1 MMSLKQLDAL
11 NAAQDRMKRTGPDEL
26 PQTTSQSDPETYWKK
41 SNDPRDW
48 IVDQDKY
55 LTDGDEFDKAQLFQ
69 DYIDNNDFKQWATD
83 MQADMLSAICIVA
96 FGSTDVS
103 VLYPDQGEEPNWQW
117 LIDVF
122 GQSRLWDE
130 LLVHIDT
137 DTMMTRLGYHW
148 VSEGEEA

>member
-1 MMSLKQLDAL
+1 MMPAQADLSEHWQQRNDSRDWVLDAD
-11 NAAQDRMKRTGPDEL
+11 N
-26 PQTTSQSDPETYWKK
+26 YC
-41 SNDPRDW
+41 
-48 IVDQDKY
+48 Y
-55 LTDGDEFDKAQLFQ
+55 DGDEFGKAQLFQ

-83 MQADMLSAICIVA
+83 MQADMLSAICIVT

-122 GQSRLWDE
+122 GQARLWDE
-130 LLVHIDT
+130 LLAHIDT

-148 VSEGEEA
+148 VSEEEEA

>member
-11 NAAQDRMKRTGPDEL
+11 NAAQDRMKRMGPDEP
-26 PQTTSQSDPETYWKK
+26 PQAASQTDPDAYWRKN
-41 SNDPRDW
+41 NDPRDW

-55 LTDGDEFDKAQLFQ
+55 LTDGDEFAKAQLFQ

-83 MQADMLSAICIVA
+83 MQADMLSAICIVT

-103 VLYPDQGEEPNWQW
+103 VSYPDQGAEPNWQW

-122 GQSRLWDE
+122 GQARLWDE
-130 LLVHIDT
+130 LLAHIDT
-137 DTMMTRLGYHW
+137 DTMMTRLGYRW
-148 VSEGEEA
+148 VSEEEQA

>member
-1 MMSLKQLDAL
+1 MIPAQADL
-11 NAAQDRMKRTGPDEL
+11 NEHWQ
-26 PQTTSQSDPETYWKK
+26 Q
-41 SNDPRDW
+41 SNDSRDW
-48 IVDQDKY
+48 VFDADDY
-55 LTDGDEFDKAQLFQ
+55 CYDGDEFDKAQLFQ
-69 DYIDNNDFKQWATD
+69 DYIDNNDFEQWATD
-83 MQADMLSAICIVA
+83 MQADMLSAICIVT

-137 DTMMTRLGYHW
+137 DTMMARLGYRW
-148 VSEGEEA
+148 VSEEEEA

>member
-1 MMSLKQLDAL
+1 MIPAQADLNEHWQQRNDSRDWVLDA
-11 NAAQDRMKRTGPDEL
+11 D
-26 PQTTSQSDPETYWKK
+26 SYC
-41 SNDPRDW
+41 
-48 IVDQDKY
+48 Y
-55 LTDGDEFDKAQLFQ
+55 DGDEFDKAQLFQ

-83 MQADMLSAICIVA
+83 MQANMLNAICIVT

-130 LLVHIDT
+130 LLAHIDT
-137 DTMMTRLGYHW
+137 DTMMTRLGYRW
-148 VSEGEEA
+148 VSEEEEA